1 MDLMK
6 FCTTQSLKESSKQ
19 TVLLNTEM
27 NTGLLKAAYLDGVFK
42 EFGNQVMMAQISIML
57 TDHINQSVMTS
68 N

>member
-1 MDLMK
+1 MDHMK

-19 TVLLNTEM
+19 AVQLNTEM
-27 NTGLLKAAYLDGVFK
+27 NPGLLKAAYLDGVSK
-42 EFGNQVMMAQISIML
+42 EFGNQVMMARISTML